1 MKHRRLFG
9 LLSAAAVA
17 FGSVPVLP
25 VFAADTETPA
35 HSSSISTQDG
45 FFCISSRRGT
55 EGTEECSH
63 DAATGAFSYK
73 WNGVQNGFFCYGPD
87 LGDTDKTAAPA
98 PDVSFAGTLDLG
110 DYGFYGVCGTV
121 SDGTGF
127 ANFKIIE
134 GWGMMSNVRQL
145 AGEKLGDI
153 TVGDTQYE
161 VFRSAANGSGSEQGG
176 MTYWS
181 ISNCNQFDAPRKYTV
196 EGTVPVAEHLAKMEA
211 FGLPYQQYGSVGLFV
226 DTGEKE
232 DGTVSGGADFTKNT
246 YTSPDAGTGFS
257 KTGVTDDGFSWWH
270 DRFGEGMSYFIPH
283 ENGGFEAK
291 WQAASDVSIGC
302 GTGFSDQPEWE
313 QLGNLRYDY
322 ACGTSV
328 TGNAFFGVEGVLESP
343 FLITEFFI
351 VDGWAGKRP
360 PVTEYGEQLGTI
372 SVYGVPYD
380 VYFINMTQ
388 ETLAGTAPYL
398 YQLWSVRQENA
409 LASNGSLSNLVAV
422 DVHLNEWQKLNPSR
436 LGKKL
441 DRITAFASGA
451 WGAGSASVSF
461 GINRLLTDP
470 GTYTGQYCCETG
482 KKDGYTWTRV
492 QKGLGGTSDIQADE
506 NGNIYASWQLPS
518 DEEAALFTNGINSDR
533 IQDNS
538 YLTELKG
545 TYTVGCSFDGDAYFG
560 LASTFMDIG
569 PSDHEPDTVECYVID
584 GWGTARPVPDAKY
597 KLGTITV
604 DGEDS
609 SYDVYLF
616 PITDETADQ
625 VLVLP
630 LHTTK
635 QQYIIVRQE
644 SKYRNGFLETVAASH
659 DMLKIINTV
668 KALGVDFPAWRDS
681 AFFVQAR
688 SGLGSVDTSFNAIS
702 YTYSTDNQ
710 RELWKTGSTADG
722 YAWEHWCTE
731 NYTKSVMDP
740 GTNGKFSC
748 EWENVMNAIY
758 NSGTKFPENTPWKEV
773 GQLRYTYELDLESEG
788 NAFAGVMGGLKNYT
802 TEYYIIDG
810 WVGSELPVLVPAG
823 STVVEKLGTAT
834 VDGAVYD
841 IYKSYINQFDINGNR
856 PVMRY
861 YSVRQENLAA
871 ADKHIANTVDVTAHL
886 NAYAELGMDAAM
898 LYSTCLF
905 AEADGTGTGEMN
917 PSGSVKVTKNLLSVT
932 KDGKSAQTLS
942 PSVKGDATCDGHLD
956 ISDAVLVARVV
967 NEDASA
973 VITEQGIQNGDV
985 DGKKGLDPEDITVL
999 LQAIAKK
1006 IRL

>member
-35 HSSSISTQDG
+35 HSSSISKSDG

-87 LGDTDKTAAPA
+87 LGDTDKTASPA

-121 SDGTGF
+121 SDGSGF
-127 ANFKIIE
+127 ANFRIIE
-134 GWGMMSNVRQL
+134 GWGMMSNVRPL

-211 FGLPYQQYGSVGLFV
+211 FGLPYQQYGSIGLFV

-232 DGTVSGGADFTKNT
+232 DGTVSGSADFTKNT
-246 YTSPDAGTGFS
+246 YTSPAAGTNVS
-257 KTGVTDDGFSWWH
+257 ETGVTDDGYAWWNEH
-270 DRFGEGMSYFIPH
+270 AGEGMSAFIPH
-283 ENGGFEAK
+283 ENGAFEAK
-291 WQAASDVSIGC
+291 WITASGVTVEC
-302 GTGFSDQPEWE
+302 GMELPEKPLWNT
-313 QLGNLRYDY
+313 LGNIRYEY
-322 ACGTSV
+322 ECQAQV
-328 TGNAFFGVEGVLESP
+328 TGDAFFGVYGTLTDKNT
-343 FLITEFFI
+343 ITDFYI
-351 VDGWAGKRP
+351 VDGWKDQRP
-360 PVTEYGEQLGTI
+360 PIAEYGDQLGTV
-372 SVYGVPYD
+372 SVYGTEYD
-380 VYFINMTQ
+380 VYFRNLSQ
-388 ETLAGTAPYL
+388 ETIAGTSPYHFS
-398 YQLWSVRQENA
+398 LWSVRRENA
-409 LASNGSLSNLVAV
+409 LSETGQLRNTVAL
-422 DVHLNEWQKLNPSR
+422 DAHFNEWNQLKPSKLGSS
-436 LGKKL
+436 L
-441 DRITAFASGA
+441 TYVSAFAANWREAST
-451 WGAGSASVSF
+451 ASVAF
-461 GINRLLTDP
+461 GQNRLLNDP
-470 GTYTGQYCCETG
+470 GTYTGKYGCETG
-482 KKDGYTWTRV
+482 FANGYTWTRV

-518 DEEAALFTNGINSDR
+518 DEEAALFTSGIKTNS
-533 IQDNS
+533 IQNNEN
-538 YLTELKG
+538 LTELKG
-545 TYTVGCSFDGDAYFG
+545 SYTACCSISGDAFFG
-560 LASTFMDIG
+560 LANTFMDIS

-584 GWGTARPVPDAKY
+584 GWGTERPAFDAKY
-597 KLGTITV
+597 QLGTIAV

-609 SYDVYLF
+609 SYDVYLL
-616 PITDETADQ
+616 PVTADTADSAAII
-625 VLVLP
+625 P
-630 LHTTK
+630 LRTTK
-635 QQYIIVRQE
+635 QQCMIVRQE
-644 SKYRNGFLETVAASH
+644 SKCRADFLESVAVSH

-688 SGLGSVDTSFNAIS
+688 SGLGSVDTSFNTIS

-710 RELWKTGSTADG
+710 RELWKTGVTADG